1 MTQDPSRILEKLAKD
16 VEAAVHAMYRGE
28 ARQATTR
35 VKTSHLVAEA
45 KAALA
50 ESVPSAPS
58 AAPRSPTPGIPK
70 LAVSPRPSAS
80 APVVQGAA
88 AGWTAAQSDA
98 VMRCVMAWLP
108 MGAPS
113 STAPDTK
120 CVAAGK
126 MLVPTWGE
134 REAAREAVRS
144 LS

>member
-1 MTQDPSRILEKLAKD
+1 MTHDPNAILEKLAKD

-45 KAALA
+45 KAALLG
-50 ESVPSAPS
+50 SVPEERPS
-58 AAPRSPTPGIPK
+58 RLTPGLPA
-70 LAVSPRPSAS
+70 LAVSPRPSVS
-80 APVVQGAA
+80 AVVVQGAA
-88 AGWTAAQSDA
+88 SGWTSAQSEA
-98 VMRCVMAWLP
+98 VMKCVMAWLP

-113 STAPDTK
+113 NTAPETK

-126 MLVPTWGE
+126 MLIPTWGE
-134 REAAREAVRS
+134 REAARDAIRS